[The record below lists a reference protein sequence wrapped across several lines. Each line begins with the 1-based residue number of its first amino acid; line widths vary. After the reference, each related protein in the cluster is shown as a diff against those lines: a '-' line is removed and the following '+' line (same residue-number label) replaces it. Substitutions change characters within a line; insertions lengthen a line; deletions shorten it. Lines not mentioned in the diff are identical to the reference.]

1 MIVCCFF
8 RACISCCDVARIGES
23 DVEIE
28 KCRVNIV
35 EFVIEF
41 VFPIDNMSISSSASS
56 CLDDGVVIQEV
67 LAERSSL
74 SGDHICF

>member
-1 MIVCCFF
+1 MRCF
-8 RACISCCDVARIGES
+8 DVARIGEP
-23 DVEIE
+23 DVDIE
-28 KCRVNIV
+28 KCRVNFV

-41 VFPIDNMSISSSASS
+41 VFSIDNMSISSSASS